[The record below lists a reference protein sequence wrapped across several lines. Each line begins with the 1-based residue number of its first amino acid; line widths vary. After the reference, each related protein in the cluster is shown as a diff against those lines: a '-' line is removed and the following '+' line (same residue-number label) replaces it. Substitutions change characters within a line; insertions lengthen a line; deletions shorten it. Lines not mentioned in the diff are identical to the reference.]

1 VIKEVVKEIF
11 PPEVPA
17 VIRWRLVVFAV
28 CLAFALHILWARG
41 MIPGVSGF
49 AYASDVAKL
58 RASVETILK
67 MQLED
72 RLRNLQSEKC
82 RADSEALKRVI
93 QIEIDRLQHEHKQ
106 LDGTIYT
113 LTRCRVKESERFEG
127 E

>member
-1 VIKEVVKEIF
+1 
-11 PPEVPA
+11 
-17 VIRWRLVVFAV
+17 
-28 CLAFALHILWARG
+28 

-67 MQLED
+67 LQLQE

-82 RADSEALKRVI
+82 RADSEALERVI

-106 LDGTIYT
+106 LDGTIYP
-113 LTRCRVKESERFEG
+113 LTRCPMKESGRFEG